1 MSNRLSGSNKQM
13 MIHIA
18 SEITVVL
25 CLTFY
30 FNQKNKKLLAHI
42 EDLAHRVEEQEDILQ
57 KHESLIRELVKQI
70 NLQSKTT
77 IKEEPDVVIK
87 EEPGVVIK
95 EEPDVVIKE
104 EPGIV
109 IKEEPDV
116 EEIEFSFAGDNPPV
130 IVDEL
135 SDVTSEDLNTELADE
150 LKDLVGNLNVET
162 EE

>member
-1 MSNRLSGSNKQM
+1 M

-57 KHESLIRELVKQI
+57 KHEALIRELVKQI
-70 NLQSKTT
+70 NLQPKTK
-77 IKEEPDVVIK
+77 IKEEPDL
-87 EEPGVVIK
+87 VIK
-95 EEPDVVIKE
+95 EEPDL
-104 EPGIV
+104 V

-116 EEIEFSFAGDNPPV
+116 EEIEFSFAGDTSV
-130 IVDEL
+130 IVEDL

-162 EE
+162 KE

>member
-77 IKEEPDVVIK
+77 IKEEPGVAIK
-87 EEPGVVIK
+87 EEPGVT
-95 EEPDVVIKE
+95 IKE
-104 EPGIV
+104 EPGV
-109 IKEEPDV
+109 AIKEEPDV

-130 IVDEL
+130 IVEDL

>member
-25 CLTFY
+25 CLSFY

-87 EEPGVVIK
+87 EEP
-95 EEPDVVIKE
+95 
-104 EPGIV
+104 
-109 IKEEPDV
+109 DV